1 MARALSPAKLKKARS
16 SFYVFNTMNS
26 FSFVLLSGSFITLFA
41 LRLGAS
47 DSLVGLLNS
56 FGYATY
62 FFLPL
67 GKRLV
72 ARSRIVAVFG
82 WGWFLRYLAMVPV
95 LAAPFLASRGHPGLA
110 FGLIAAGVLGF
121 NIFRGIALIG
131 NNPVLASLAEG
142 RDRGSFLVNVQIVNN
157 LSGMATNLLV
167 AFALARFASASV
179 SPAAVT
185 ALYDGFI
192 ALGLA
197 VGMGGS
203 LILLR
208 TPEPVDYR
216 PGASA
221 SLLKTIVDAV
231 KEKRF
236 RAFFEVLVI
245 LSFGAGM
252 ARSFLPVYA
261 VSVYHQGDDLVMA
274 YSLVAS
280 LGAVAMG
287 LLTRL
292 LVDRLGAKPL
302 YVIFTSVAAISI
314 IPAVVSPAL
323 PTALEAIL
331 FLGAFN
337 FLSSFGLAGE
347 ENAGQTYYFG
357 LVPKEKNL
365 DLSVVYFLA
374 FGLGGALGS
383 TAGGL
388 GLEALRGYGLAAPAA
403 YRIFF
408 GAVLFCLLLAL
419 LRMGRLTRLG
429 SASVRESLGVIFS
442 LRDLRVFD
450 LLQRLDRSA
459 SPAEELRLIHE
470 IGTSASPRGQKE
482 LLGYLASPRFE
493 VRVEALL
500 AIENLPALNGPSL
513 EALATEVRRNPYTTA
528 YLAARILGKQGTAS
542 HLQVLREALDAE
554 DYMLQG
560 AAVVAVA
567 RMGDSPSRERI
578 ENILVHTQF
587 PRVRLQ
593 AAYALELL
601 GDRDSVPSL
610 VSCLRRED
618 PPAYISDELVLA
630 LAGIL
635 GIMEAFYPMY
645 AAFLDDETEGLAL
658 LGDAAAL
665 RLPEEE
671 QRAEFERALAASLQE
686 PPQGGKMGSLVM
698 RRQADPGVEIV
709 LAEAALDGNMSYRGF
724 RFFIASYFVLAK
736 DK

>member
-1 MARALSPAKLKKARS
+1 MARSLSPAKLKAARS

-72 ARSRIVAVFG
+72 ARNRIVAVFG
-82 WGWFLRYLAMVPV
+82 WGWFLRYLAMVPI
-95 LAAPFLASRGHPGLA
+95 LAAPFLAARGMPGLA
-110 FGLIAAGVLGF
+110 FGLIAAGVAGF

-167 AFALARFASASV
+167 AFALARFASSTAA
-179 SPAAVT
+179 PGAVT

-197 VGMGGS
+197 VGMAGA

-216 PGASA
+216 PGVPA
-221 SLLKTIVDAV
+221 SLVKTIVEAV
-231 KEKRF
+231 REPKF
-236 RAFFEVLVI
+236 RTFFGVLII

-261 VSVYHQGDDLVMA
+261 VAVYHQSDDLVMA
-274 YSLVAS
+274 YSLIAS

-302 YVIFTSVAAISI
+302 YFIFTSVAAISI
-314 IPAVVSPAL
+314 IPAVISPNL
-323 PTALEAIL
+323 PRALEAIL

-357 LVPKEKNL
+357 LVPKERNL

-388 GLEALRGYGLAAPAA
+388 GLEVLRAVGLGPAAA
-403 YRIFF
+403 YRVFF
-408 GAVLFCLLLAL
+408 GAVLLCLLASL
-419 LRMGRLTRLG
+419 LGMGRLVRLG

-470 IGTSASPRGQKE
+470 IGSSASPRGQKE
-482 LLGYLASPRFE
+482 LLSYLASPRFE

-500 AIENLPALNGPSL
+500 AIENLPSLGAETL
-513 EALATEVRRNPYTTA
+513 EALDEEVRRNPFTTA
-528 YLAARILGKQGTAS
+528 YLAARVLGKQGGPQ
-542 HLQVLREALDAE
+542 HLPVLKEALRAA

-567 RMGDSPSRERI
+567 RLGDASSREDI
-578 ENILVHTQF
+578 EDILVHTQI

-601 GDRDSVPSL
+601 GDRDSVPAL

-630 LAGIL
+630 LADIL
-635 GIMEAFYPMY
+635 GIMDAFYPMY
-645 AAFLDDETEGLAL
+645 AAFLEDEAEGLAL
-658 LGDAAAL
+658 LGDASL
-665 RLPEEE
+665 LHHPGETE
-671 QRAEFERALAASLQE
+671 RAEFERALADSLLE
-686 PPQGGKMGSLVM
+686 PPRGGEMGRLVM
-698 RRQADPGVEIV
+698 RKQADPGVEIV
-709 LAEAALDGNMSYRGF
+709 LAEAALDGSMSYRGF
-724 RFFIASYFVLAK
+724 RFFIAAYLVLAK